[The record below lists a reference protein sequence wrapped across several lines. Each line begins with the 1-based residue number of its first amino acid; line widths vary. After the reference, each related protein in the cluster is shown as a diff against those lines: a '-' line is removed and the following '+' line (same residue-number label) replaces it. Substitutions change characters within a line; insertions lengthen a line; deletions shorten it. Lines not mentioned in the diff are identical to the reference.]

1 MNSAGEISKNLK
13 SLIQEFEKALD
24 QASSL
29 QEAEQA
35 RVDFLG
41 RKGRL
46 AGVMSRLPGLPAQDK
61 PEIGRLANDVKEKLN
76 QLLSDRTRGILHKSQ
91 EEKLSM
97 FDPSMPGRTPD
108 IGTIH
113 PVTMVT
119 DDICSI
125 FVKLGF
131 DIVTGPEVETDFY
144 NFEALNLPPGH
155 PARDMQDTLY
165 ISESVVLRTHTSP
178 LQVRTM
184 LKCRPPLAAIAPGKV
199 YRRDSDLT
207 HTPMFHQIEGFLV
220 DTNVSM
226 ADLRG
231 TLTAFAHEIFD
242 PEVKVRF
249 RPSFFPFTEPSAEV
263 DISCVMCKGCG
274 KSPGGEPCRV
284 CKETGWVEILG
295 CGMIDPAVF
304 EKVGYD
310 PEKYTGFAFGLG
322 VERVA
327 MLKYG
332 IGDLRMFFENDLRF
346 LSQFA

>member
-1 MNSAGEISKNLK
+1 MNSVPGISKSLK
-13 SLIQEFEKALD
+13 SLIQEFENALD

-29 QEAEQA
+29 QEVEDA

-46 AGVMSRLPGLPAQDK
+46 AGIMSELPGLPAEDR
-61 PEIGRLANDVKEKLN
+61 PAIGRLANEVKEDLN
-76 QLLSDRTRGILHKSQ
+76 RLLDDRVKAFQTRSHQ
-91 EEKLSM
+91 EKLSA
-97 FDPSMPGRTPD
+97 FDATMPGRTPD
-108 IGTIH
+108 TGTVH
-113 PVTMVT
+113 PVTRVM

-131 DIVTGPEVETDFY
+131 DIVTGPEIETDFY

-184 LKCRPPLAAIAPGKV
+184 LRRRPPVAAIAPGKV

-220 DTNVSM
+220 DDHVSM

-231 TLTAFAHEIFD
+231 TLTAFAQEIFD
-242 PEVKVRF
+242 PGVQVRF

-263 DISCVMCKGCG
+263 DISCVMC
-274 KSPGGEPCRV
+274 GGTGSVRGVPCRV

-346 LSQFA
+346 LKQFA